1 MDIQMLT
8 QFFMWCTVINAAI
21 CTLSG
26 VLCMCA
32 SDWMYGIHSKLFSVS
47 RETFNTAIYGFL
59 GFYKVHIMVFNVTP
73 YIVLLI
79 VGN

>member
-1 MDIQMLT
+1 
-8 QFFMWCTVINAAI
+8 
-21 CTLSG
+21 
-26 VLCMCA
+26 MCA
-32 SDWMYGIHSKLFSVS
+32 SDWMYGIHSRLFSVS
-47 RETFNTAIYGFL
+47 RETFNTAVYGFL

>member
-8 QFFMWCTVINAAI
+8 QFFMWCTVLNVVL

-32 SDWMYGIHSKLFSVS
+32 SDWMYGIHIKLFSVS
-47 RETFNTAIYGFL
+47 RETFNTAVYGFL
-59 GFYKVHIMVFNVTP
+59 GFYKVHIMVFNVIP

-79 VGN
+79 VGD